1 MQCCHAS
8 GTGGRTSFDR
18 LTVYFRSSH
27 LVLNEQTHFCMSRI
41 KVDEKSETRMAQS
54 RETCLFC
61 LFDRTVFSNSTVKT
75 GHGHSFMKW
84 DEMNWDSHQ
93 RTLTYF
99 VRGNIT
105 VWLTSCLTGLD
116 SAVLLNWNN
125 KQTCL
130 FGQILTGQTGG
141 QAYSDISPY
150 KVSECSLQSS
160 TKIVRPP
167 VPAIHMLHN
176 LLITACHLGRCIP
189 ASLSAKEVCYSV
201 NNHQSDKSSSTMTSV
216 TRLLNL
222 LDFGQLFK
230 ALGNN

>member
-1 MQCCHAS
+1 MLPCIRH
-8 GTGGRTSFDR
+8 R
-18 LTVYFRSSH
+18 RSNIFWPSDSIFSLVSSRFKCANTFLH
-27 LVLNEQTHFCMSRI
+27 VSYQSRREEWNENGPISRDLLVLPVWPAC
-41 KVDEKSETRMAQS
+41 
-54 RETCLFC
+54 
-61 LFDRTVFSNSTVKT
+61 FSNSTVKT